1 MQNVLRFFAY
11 FGVSFMMTACGAS
24 QRENPTSATKYL
36 ALTEANPGYYGARQ
50 DQLLI
55 TKIHKD
61 IQYTVRVLAD
71 DFNQWQADM
80 PQADCLQNTEARR
93 LTGDA
98 IGVWLQ
104 ALQQEANAG
113 QLKLNHK
120 VGKPVYTT
128 SLEKA
133 DITVYFTCEV
143 GRSHF
148 SFDDEGRAYIKF
160 SPKLDHYGVGEALKT
175 RNQASESMFFNIG
188 VLRHEFGHAFGLDD
202 AYVDTGDGRKG
213 LLPTNAL
220 MATSIG
226 TSDLT
231 PDDRAGMVWLYRR
244 LVAQDV
250 EAGTCL
256 PGFIRDAASKGC
268 YLAAQNSLWARQ
280 TCQHSGGTPTADGLC
295 YCAIKL
301 ATYDAQYES
310 PNYCR
315 PLDQLGSTV
324 RRGLSILE

>member
-1 MQNVLRFFAY
+1 MQNGLRFFAY
-11 FGVSFMMTACGAS
+11 FGFSCLIAACGSS
-24 QRENPTSATKYL
+24 QRESPTSATKYL
-36 ALTEANPGYYGARQ
+36 AFTEASPGYYGARQ

-55 TKIHKD
+55 TKVHED
-61 IQYTVRVLAD
+61 IQYAVRVLAD
-71 DFNQWQADM
+71 DFNQWQAEM
-80 PQADCLQNTEARR
+80 PQADCLQSTEARR
-93 LTGDA
+93 LTGDS
-98 IGVWLQ
+98 IGIWLR
-104 ALQQEANAG
+104 ALQQEANSG
-113 QLKLNHK
+113 QLQLKQK
-120 VGKPVYTT
+120 VGKAVYTT
-128 SLEKA
+128 SLENA

-160 SPKLDHYGVGEALKT
+160 SPKLDHYGVGEAIKGKNRALET
-175 RNQASESMFFNIG
+175 TFFNAS

-220 MATSIG
+220 MATSVG
-226 TSDLT
+226 TSDPT

-244 LVAQDV
+244 LVAQDL

-256 PGFIRDAASKGC
+256 PGFVRDAGTRGC

-280 TCQHSGGTPTADGLC
+280 TCQHSGGTPTTNGLC

-301 ATYDAQYES
+301 TTYDAQYES
-310 PNYCR
+310 PNFCR